1 MLYYIIFYFILFYF
15 ILFYF
20 ILFYFIL
27 FYFILFYYIR
37 WYFLLSKKERL
48 MSVKFSTNCDLQI
61 ERQSENID
69 SSKKR
74 KVRILLRHN
83 FSYRIMHNMTYA

>member
-1 MLYYIIFYFILFYF
+1 
-15 ILFYF
+15 
-20 ILFYFIL
+20 
-27 FYFILFYYIR
+27 
-37 WYFLLSKKERL
+37 